1 MNIKT
6 IELKDYCEFKLNI
19 LESLLRDIDLSPE
32 VKLRINTKID
42 ILNHLINFN
51 TYNNFSTKEEINR
64 YIEDS
69 TDIILGFY
77 EH

>member
-6 IELKDYCEFKLNI
+6 IELKNYCEFKLNI
-19 LESLLRDIDLSPE
+19 LESLLRDIDPSSAI
-32 VKLRINTKID
+32 KLRIKTKID
-42 ILNHLINFN
+42 ILNHLINFK